1 MKKRRRDTKIKEMG
15 GLQKM
20 RFHRIFKCSLMI
32 YAVLIVPA
40 NAAMENDITA
50 ITKPSADV
58 TLSFV
63 QAGQIARINFRE
75 GDLVKVGDVLVQQDD
90 SVERARLEQLEAES
104 EDKTQIQASEAKLD
118 QARVDLER
126 RQNNPKAVTSSELE
140 YAKLN
145 LKIAELSQRLAMFQN
160 KQAQRKYEEAKLQIE
175 RMSLKSPIDGRIEK
189 IDIETGE
196 SVNALDDV
204 VQVVRIDPL
213 WIDVPVPLDQTT
225 NLRYGNPAK
234 VQFQN
239 APKTTADGTVIF
251 IAAVADAGSDTLRV
265 KIQVPNKSNRPA
277 GEHVIVTFPRLN
289 Q

>member
-1 MKKRRRDTKIKEMG
+1 MS
-15 GLQKM
+15 LQ
-20 RFHRIFKCSLMI
+20 RIFK
-32 YAVLIVPA
+32 YALIICVVLIVPA
-40 NAAMENDITA
+40 DAAVENDITA

-75 GDLVKVGDVLVQQDD
+75 GDSVKVGDVLVQQDD
-90 SVERARLEQLEAES
+90 SVERARLAQLEAES
-104 EDKTQIQASEAKLD
+104 EDQTQIQASEAKLD

-145 LKIAELSQRLAMFQN
+145 LRIAELSLRLAVFQN
-160 KQAQRKYEEAKLQIE
+160 KQAQRKYEEARLQID

-204 VQVVRIDPL
+204 VQVVRVDPL

-234 VQFQN
+234 VQFRDD
-239 APKTTADGTVIF
+239 PKTTVDGTVIF

-265 KIQVPNKSNRPA
+265 KIQIPNKSNRPA
-277 GEHVIVTFPRLN
+277 GEHVIVTFPHLN